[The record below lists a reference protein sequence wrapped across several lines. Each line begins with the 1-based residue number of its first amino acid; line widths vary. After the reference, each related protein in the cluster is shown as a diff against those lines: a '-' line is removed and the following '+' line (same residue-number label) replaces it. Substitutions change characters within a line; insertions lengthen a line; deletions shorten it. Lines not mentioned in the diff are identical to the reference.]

1 MDAISILMG
10 NEHSICRLKVQLNE
24 ISEKVTPTIRG
35 SVTLAKVLPKAKRFT
50 FLVFATEE
58 EAKELENIETA
69 SVVVGGEKLIQKIL
83 EGSFDFSNISNC
95 LSTFGIY
102 PEMKNKIAKVL
113 GPLQL
118 MPTEKKGTL
127 TKNPAETINML
138 ASKTEIKTDEKGF
151 IRNDVGK
158 TFWPIQD
165 LQVSGYRICID
176 RSSNKE
182 LSSFGGG
189 TDQDDDIDHTIIY
202 IWRMNVQAVHQK
214 ICLSW
219 RSKQTVKLEE
229 FLKKAI

>member
-1 MDAISILMG
+1 
-10 NEHSICRLKVQLNE
+10 
-24 ISEKVTPTIRG
+24 
-35 SVTLAKVLPKAKRFT
+35 
-50 FLVFATEE
+50 
-58 EAKELENIETA
+58 
-69 SVVVGGEKLIQKIL
+69 
-83 EGSFDFSNISNC
+83 
-95 LSTFGIY
+95 
-102 PEMKNKIAKVL
+102 MKNKIAKVL

-165 LQVSGYRICID
+165 LQGL
-176 RSSNKE
+176 SNE
-182 LSSFGGG
+182 NLQG
-189 TDQDDDIDHTIIY
+189 
-202 IWRMNVQAVHQK
+202 MNVQAVHQK